1 MFCTGRHDINPSR
14 VCAAV
19 AQNIRQLGDVLL
31 NAVKGAGKQ
40 LAQIVW
46 KYLAGFD
53 VGGLAEGFHLSP
65 DIASVERLS
74 ASRDEDRAG
83 GDAAFLC
90 IIQQQ
95 LSQLAGE
102 QDRPRFAL
110 AAHRDF
116 SALHRLHREE
126 PQLRHPDAG
135 ATDGLQDQ
143 PKLGAMLCRRQQPQV
158 FGLCQLLLFGTV
170 GLALGFQILYLAVLQ
185 PQKIQ
190 QAVETGQHGV
200 DGAHRI
206 ALFDQAV
213 FIGHHQ
219 FFFHILLTGINKKKH
234 VRPGGTCPRS
244 PCSFLPGQ
252 DIDKNLQVSFQLKS
266 VYSFLFPPAF

>member
-1 MFCTGRHDINPSR
+1 MFRAGGHDIDSGG
-14 VCAAV
+14 VDAAV
-19 AQNIRQLGDVLL
+19 AQDIRQLGDVLL
-31 NAVKGAGKQ
+31 NAVKSAGKQ

-53 VGGLAEGFHLSP
+53 VGGLAEGFHLRP
-65 DIASVERLS
+65 DIASVERFP
-74 ASRDEDRAG
+74 ASRDEDRTG

-116 SALHRLHREE
+116 PSLHRLHCEE
-126 PQLRHPDAG
+126 PQLRHPDAS
-135 ATDGLQDQ
+135 AADGFQNQ
-143 PKLGAMLCRRQQPQV
+143 SELGAMLCRRQQPQV
-158 FGLCQLLLFGTV
+158 LGLCQLLLFGAV
-170 GLALGFQILYLAVLQ
+170 GLALVFQVLHLAVL
-185 PQKIQ
+185 PAQKNQ

-206 ALFDQAV
+206 AFFDQAV

-219 FFFHILLTGINKKKH
+219 FLGHILLTGINKKSTH
-234 VRPGGTCPRS
+234 VPEV
-244 PCSFLPGQ
+244 FLQGRRALFFQ
-252 DIDKNLQVSFQLKS
+252 DKILIKFFNYRFR
-266 VYSFLFPPAF
+266 